1 MFNNTNSCVQKYPH
15 YVAVKPKDNKIPN
28 LFNDLQHRS
37 YNLNFLNLL
46 VSILTRVVPDKGP
59 LNGGVLVSITI
70 MYVCIKVTYV
80 HMYQ

>member
-46 VSILTRVVPDKGP
+46 VSI
-59 LNGGVLVSITI
+59 TI